1 LPRLFTT
8 PTPELSILGGKFL
21 AVALTVLVQVSFL
34 ILFANYVFGIP
45 WGEPSKVVLFVLA
58 TVILTSTCG
67 IFIISFLKNSR
78 QAGIVFGGVLTL
90 TGMLGIFS
98 VFTVGVQNPPP
109 LMDTIALL
117 VPQGWAMQAIRLSMG
132 GDPLQDI
139 LLIVGGMLIWSA
151 VFFIVAYLRFKK
163 RYA

>member
-1 LPRLFTT
+1 M
-8 PTPELSILGGKFL
+8 
-21 AVALTVLVQVSFL
+21 V
-34 ILFANYVFGIP
+34 
-45 WGEPSKVVLFVLA
+45 
-58 TVILTSTCG
+58 
-67 IFIISFLKNSR
+67 
-78 QAGIVFGGVLTL
+78 
-90 TGMLGIFS
+90 GIFS

-151 VFFIVAYLRFKK
+151 VFFTVAYLRFKK